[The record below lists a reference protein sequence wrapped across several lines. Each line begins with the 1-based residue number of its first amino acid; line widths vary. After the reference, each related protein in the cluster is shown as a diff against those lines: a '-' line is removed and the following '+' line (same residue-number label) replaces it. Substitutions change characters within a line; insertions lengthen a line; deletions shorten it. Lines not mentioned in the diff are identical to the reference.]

1 MKKASLLIPL
11 LLCSACIARHPVNN
25 VSMIPLEGEPIPTLV
40 GHASATTWFGT
51 WTSGDASIEQAQKNG
66 GITKVSS
73 ITRTTNNFL
82 GLVITEQI
90 TVRGE

>member
-1 MKKASLLIPL
+1 
-11 LLCSACIARHPVNN
+11 
-25 VSMIPLEGEPIPTLV
+25 V

-82 GLVITEQI
+82 GLVITQQI